1 LAGGEVK
8 SAAIPVFRGRR
19 VLLLHK
25 DDRDRQTLEAQLNRL
40 GMLVECRDVA
50 QRQDWDLI
58 DVCFFDADSAKRFTF
73 PWARNEPDIALIAM
87 IGSETPER
95 IKWCLAS
102 GVSSFLVKPVRS
114 SGTYLALMQVEHR
127 FAERQRINAEMNEM
141 RERVKSRRIVF
152 KALLRIMQAFNLDE
166 DQAFEKLRR
175 VSMHQQVS
183 IEELS
188 VSIVCGELPSNFDV
202 MGSNESSPSDKFD
215 LR

>member
-1 LAGGEVK
+1 MK

-73 PWARNEPDIALIAM
+73 PWACNEPDIPLIAM

-95 IKWCLAS
+95 IKWCLVS

-127 FAERQRINAEMNEM
+127 FAERHRMNIEMNEM

-152 KALLRIMQAFNLDE
+152 KALLRIMQAFNLNE
-166 DQAFEKLRR
+166 DQAFEKLRS
-175 VSMHQQVS
+175 VSMHQHLS
-183 IEELS
+183 IEDLS
-188 VSIVCGELPSNFDV
+188 VSVICGELPSGWGV
-202 MGSNESSPSDKFD
+202 MDNNDLTSTRGLDKH
-215 LR
+215 